1 MKNKN
6 RFTLRLSDKQLET
19 LQETAKREKRTLAA
33 VIRNLIDDIEKQ
45 DSICEIEQGNGC
57 VKGVSKINS
66 NWL

>member
-45 DSICEIEQGNGC
+45 DSICEIEQGNGY

-66 NWL
+66 DWL